1 MDESSPT
8 QCCLPPPRIE
18 SRSELSPIVKRSDPE
33 TSQTGAHGTRWLT
46 LVCVTVAIG
55 VVAGLGGM
63 AY

>member
-1 MDESSPT
+1 
-8 QCCLPPPRIE
+8 
-18 SRSELSPIVKRSDPE
+18 VKRSDPE